1 MIRVDYLI
9 IEINELFLVC
19 LKSFLFKIANF
30 AKFLVNCF
38 TSKSYDL
45 LILLDIMNIMNI
57 AELHPRLPAVLGGY
71 F

>member
-19 LKSFLFKIANF
+19 LKGFLFKIANL

-38 TSKSYDL
+38 SSKSYDL
-45 LILLDIMNIMNI
+45 LILSDIMNI
-57 AELHPRLPAVLGGY
+57 AELHPRLSVVKGGY